1 MSCRTASAPEMAA
14 SSSDNAGVR
23 KSPAKGVTP
32 LDGYREEITCPYC
45 RHSANDSLKI
55 MDSEPAIYCPYC
67 PWNSIDDI
75 PPSEVENDKLV
86 PPPTTEN
93 RGASPHLDVFCPN
106 KNLGCSWSGN
116 LSNVYKHT
124 NSECKCKR
132 TSLSSDDD
140 SDSNSVHSSGSM
152 DEDENEVV
160 VAPMIIMMSE
170 FEQKKMNNEQWYS
183 PVFCTHEQGYQFRL
197 RVDAN
202 GWCSGDAVAVVVSL
216 VKGDHDDELE
226 WPFQG
231 VITVQILNHITN
243 SAHSTVKEFVFK
255 DGGYECQRVIDE
267 TEPEFGCWC
276 DRFITHSAL
285 QYNPIKK
292 SQYLKNDCLYF
303 LVTSTPLR

>member
-1 MSCRTASAPEMAA
+1 MSCRTVSAPEMVAA
-14 SSSDNAGVR
+14 SSDVS

-32 LDGYREEITCPYC
+32 LIDGELTICTYC
-45 RHSANDSLKI
+45 RQSANDLLKM
-55 MDSEPAIYCPYC
+55 MDSEPAICCPYC
-67 PWNSIDDI
+67 PWDTIDDVF
-75 PPSEVENDKLV
+75 SEVEMEDGESV
-86 PPPTTEN
+86 
-93 RGASPHLDVFCPN
+93 SPQSIEMNHRPSRHLDVFCPN
-106 KNLGCSWSGN
+106 KTLGCSWSGS
-116 LSNVYKHT
+116 LANVYEHT
-124 NSECKCKR
+124 NSECQCKR
-132 TSLSSDDD
+132 TSLNLNDD
-140 SDSNSVHSSGSM
+140 NSLMHSSGSYGE
-152 DEDENEVV
+152 DEDEVV

-231 VITVQILNHITN
+231 TISVQILNHIRN
-243 SAHSTVKEFVFK
+243 SSHSTVKEFIFK

-267 TEPEFGCWC
+267 TEPEFGTWC

-285 QYNPIKK
+285 QYNPVKK
-292 SQYLKNDCLYF
+292 RQYLKNDCLYF
-303 LVTSTPLR
+303 LVTYRPLR

>member
-1 MSCRTASAPEMAA
+1 MSCRTVSAPEMAA
-14 SSSDNAGVR
+14 ASLDNAGVL

-45 RHSANDSLKI
+45 RLSANDLLKM
-55 MDSEPAIYCPYC
+55 MDCEPAICCPYC
-67 PWNSIDDI
+67 PWDDIDDI
-75 PPSEVENDKLV
+75 PSKVEMEDDNLV
-86 PPPTTEN
+86 TLSTPEN
-93 RGASPHLDVFCPN
+93 HHASRHLDVFCPN
-106 KNLGCSWSGN
+106 KNFGCSWSGS
-116 LSNVYKHT
+116 LANVYKHT
-124 NSECKCKR
+124 NFECQYKR
-132 TSLSSDDD
+132 ASLNLDD
-140 SDSNSVHSSGSM
+140 DSNSVHSSGSYDA
-152 DEDENEVV
+152 DEDEVV

-170 FEQKKMNNEQWYS
+170 FAQKKMNNEQWYS

-285 QYNPIKK
+285 EYNPVNR

-303 LVTSTPLR
+303 LVTYTPLR